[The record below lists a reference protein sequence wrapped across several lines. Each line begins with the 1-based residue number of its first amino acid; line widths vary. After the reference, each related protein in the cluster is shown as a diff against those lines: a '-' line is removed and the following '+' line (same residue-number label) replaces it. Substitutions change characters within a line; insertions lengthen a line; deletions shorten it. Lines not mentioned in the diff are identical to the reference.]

1 MGGFFYT
8 RIEYYVPMRS
18 KNSLLN
24 RLDDLKQLSGGAA
37 LDIGAGAGNDSAWL
51 LENGFTVT
59 SLDKDASKLR
69 ANEALNGKATILEL
83 SWDEF
88 VFTPNSLNLI
98 IAQNTFPF
106 LSREKTERV
115 IVDAV
120 SALQSGGFICYTLF
134 GPKDAWAHKE
144 NMHFVS
150 YEDAIAFAEKLPV
163 EIFYRS
169 NEIGYGSTMSG
180 DMKFW
185 EIHRIILKKK

>member
-1 MGGFFYT
+1 MRT
-8 RIEYYVPMRS
+8 R
-18 KNSLLN
+18 NSLLN

-37 LDIGAGAGNDSAWL
+37 LDLGAGAGNDSVWMI
-51 LENGFTVT
+51 ERGFNVT

-69 ANEALNGKATILEL
+69 SNEALKDKATIIEQ

-98 IAQNTFPF
+98 VAQNTFPF
-106 LSREKTERV
+106 LSREKAERV
-115 IVDAV
+115 ITDAI

-144 NMHFVS
+144 TMHFVS
-150 YEDAIAFAEKLPV
+150 YEDAISFAEQLPV
-163 EIFYRS
+163 EIFFRS
-169 NEIGYGSTMSG
+169 NEVGYGTTMSG

-185 EIHRIILKKK
+185 EVHRIILKKK